1 MLNAIIAPV
10 IVFAII
16 VIVHEGG
23 HFFMAKLTGMKVDE
37 FAVGFGPKIVSFE
50 KEKHCTLFEPFL
62 LADIIKLQ
70 E

>member
-37 FAVGFGPKIVSFE
+37 FAVGFGPKIVSSS
-50 KEKHCTLFEPFL
+50 HSSWR
-62 LADIIKLQ
+62 I
-70 E
+70 

>member
-37 FAVGFGPKIVSFE
+37 FAVGFGTENSIFPKRRNIVLSSSYSSWR
-50 KEKHCTLFEPFL
+50 
-62 LADIIKLQ
+62 I
-70 E
+70 

>member
-37 FAVGFGPKIVSFE
+37 FGVFPKRRNIVLSSS
-50 KEKHCTLFEPFL
+50 HSSWR
-62 LADIIKLQ
+62 I
-70 E
+70 

>member
-37 FAVGFGPKIVSFE
+37 FAVGFGPKNSVFPKRRNIVLSSS
-50 KEKHCTLFEPFL
+50 HSSWR
-62 LADIIKLQ
+62 I
-70 E
+70 

>member
-37 FAVGFGPKIVSFE
+37 FAVGFGNSVFPKRRNIVLSSS
-50 KEKHCTLFEPFL
+50 HSSWR
-62 LADIIKLQ
+62 I
-70 E
+70 